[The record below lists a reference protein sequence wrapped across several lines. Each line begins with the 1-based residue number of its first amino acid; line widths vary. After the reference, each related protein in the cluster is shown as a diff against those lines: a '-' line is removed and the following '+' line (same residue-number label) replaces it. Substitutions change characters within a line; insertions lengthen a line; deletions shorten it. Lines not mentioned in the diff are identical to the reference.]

1 MTAPAPITR
10 RERDRF
16 DALLEDAIESLP
28 PRVRALIDEVPI
40 VVIDEPSPEMVRQLI
55 VDGVLEPGADGLDL
69 CGLHTGIGIT
79 ERTIEDPTGFGSL
92 DSTGAP
98 EQIHLFRRGIID
110 LAGGW
115 NEPDADDIV
124 YEEIRITI
132 LHEIGHHFGL
142 DEDDLDRLGF
152 A

>member
-1 MTAPAPITR
+1 MTPNQ
-10 RERDRF
+10 RERF
-16 DALLEDAIESLP
+16 DALLQDAIDALP
-28 PRVRALIDEVPI
+28 PRVRALIDEVP
-40 VVIDEPSPEMVRQLI
+40 VVVLDQPTPEMIRELI
-55 VDGVLEPGADGLDL
+55 ADGVLEPGDDALDL

-79 ERTIEDPTGFGSL
+79 DRSIDDPAGWGALDGS
-92 DSTGAP
+92 GVP
-98 EQIHLFRRGIID
+98 EQIHLFRRGIVD

-115 NEPDADDIV
+115 DEPDADDFI
-124 YEEIRITI
+124 YEEIRITL